1 MHVSNFTPVSAL
13 IGGVLIGAAATLYL
27 FTLGRYAGISGMVRS
42 AVFPGDPDRPLDVM
56 FLVGLVL
63 GGIIW
68 TALGHGGPHVTVPL
82 WLVAL
87 GGLAVGAGTALGHGC
102 TSGHGVCGLGRLS
115 PVSLV
120 AVVTFLATGIGT
132 VFVVRHVVGLA

>member
-1 MHVSNFTPVSAL
+1 MHVSNFTPVPAL
-13 IGGVLIGAAATLYL
+13 IGGVLIGVAATLYL

-42 AVFPGDPDRPLDVM
+42 AAFPGDPDRRLDVM

-63 GGIIW
+63 GGIVW
-68 TALGHGGPHVTVPL
+68 TALGHGGPHVVLSL
-82 WLVAL
+82 WLVAA

-120 AVVTFLATGIGT
+120 AVVTFLTTGSGT
-132 VFVVRHVVGLA
+132 VFVVRHLAGLA

>member
-1 MHVSNFTPVSAL
+1 
-13 IGGVLIGAAATLYL
+13 
-27 FTLGRYAGISGMVRS
+27 
-42 AVFPGDPDRPLDVM
+42 
-56 FLVGLVL
+56 
-63 GGIIW
+63 
-68 TALGHGGPHVTVPL
+68 VTVPL